1 MKDTS
6 KQEKE
11 LDDLLENNKNKK
23 NALKKIINELEKQ
36 QKSNQKRK

>member
-6 KQEKE
+6 KQVKE

-36 QKSNQKRK
+36 QKSIQKRK